1 MDKKEALKRLETIEK
16 EAAKPKKIV
25 NGKLLFDGHKNYVLI
40 DEDGEPFL
48 LAETRPGMWGWMS
61 FVNCVQAW
69 STYDS
74 GEEAVEDGIE
84 TGMEVCEFT
93 GCIPAIEFFLEKRR
107 EYEGE

>member
-16 EAAKPKKIV
+16 EAAELKKIV
-25 NGKLLFDGHKNYVLI
+25 KKLDRGKNYVLI

-84 TGMEVCEFT
+84 TGMEVCEFS
-93 GCIPAIEFFLEKRR
+93 GCIPAIEFFLEKRG
-107 EYEGE
+107 EYEGK